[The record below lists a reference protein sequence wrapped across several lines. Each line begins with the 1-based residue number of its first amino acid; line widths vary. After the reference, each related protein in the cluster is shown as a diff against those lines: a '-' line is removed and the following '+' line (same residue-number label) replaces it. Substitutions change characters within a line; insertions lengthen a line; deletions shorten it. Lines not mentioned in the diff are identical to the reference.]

1 MNSPQRCAGNG
12 IWNQPKGTASRLLPL
27 CLLKSCLV
35 SLFSIL
41 LNQGELFGEMRM
53 TTAELTAEIL
63 KLPSEEIVQVVEA
76 LLNRINPVSAEV
88 DEVWGQE
95 VERRVDAFEKGEISA
110 IDGDFAMRSLKDRL
124 KD

>member
-1 MNSPQRCAGNG
+1 
-12 IWNQPKGTASRLLPL
+12 
-27 CLLKSCLV
+27 
-35 SLFSIL
+35 
-41 LNQGELFGEMRM
+41 MRM

-124 KD
+124 ND

>member
-1 MNSPQRCAGNG
+1 
-12 IWNQPKGTASRLLPL
+12 
-27 CLLKSCLV
+27 
-35 SLFSIL
+35 
-41 LNQGELFGEMRM
+41 MRM

-95 VERRVDAFEKGEISA
+95 VERRVDAFEKGEVSA

>member
-1 MNSPQRCAGNG
+1 
-12 IWNQPKGTASRLLPL
+12 
-27 CLLKSCLV
+27 
-35 SLFSIL
+35 
-41 LNQGELFGEMRM
+41 M

-124 KD
+124 ND

>member
-1 MNSPQRCAGNG
+1 
-12 IWNQPKGTASRLLPL
+12 
-27 CLLKSCLV
+27 
-35 SLFSIL
+35 
-41 LNQGELFGEMRM
+41 M

-76 LLNRINPVSAEV
+76 LLNRINPVLAEV

>member
-1 MNSPQRCAGNG
+1 
-12 IWNQPKGTASRLLPL
+12 
-27 CLLKSCLV
+27 
-35 SLFSIL
+35 
-41 LNQGELFGEMRM
+41 M

-110 IDGDFAMRSLKDRL
+110 IDGDFVMRSLKDRL

>member
-1 MNSPQRCAGNG
+1 
-12 IWNQPKGTASRLLPL
+12 
-27 CLLKSCLV
+27 
-35 SLFSIL
+35 
-41 LNQGELFGEMRM
+41 M

-88 DEVWGQE
+88 DGVWGQE

>member
-1 MNSPQRCAGNG
+1 
-12 IWNQPKGTASRLLPL
+12 
-27 CLLKSCLV
+27 
-35 SLFSIL
+35 
-41 LNQGELFGEMRM
+41 M

-88 DEVWGQE
+88 DEVWVQE

-110 IDGDFAMRSLKDRL
+110 IDGDFAVRSLKDRL

>member
-1 MNSPQRCAGNG
+1 
-12 IWNQPKGTASRLLPL
+12 
-27 CLLKSCLV
+27 
-35 SLFSIL
+35 
-41 LNQGELFGEMRM
+41 M

-63 KLPSEEIVQVVEA
+63 KLPSEEIAQVVEA

>member
-1 MNSPQRCAGNG
+1 
-12 IWNQPKGTASRLLPL
+12 
-27 CLLKSCLV
+27 
-35 SLFSIL
+35 
-41 LNQGELFGEMRM
+41 M

>member
-1 MNSPQRCAGNG
+1 
-12 IWNQPKGTASRLLPL
+12 
-27 CLLKSCLV
+27 
-35 SLFSIL
+35 
-41 LNQGELFGEMRM
+41 M

-110 IDGDFAMRSLKDRL
+110 IEGDFAMRSLKDRL

>member
-1 MNSPQRCAGNG
+1 
-12 IWNQPKGTASRLLPL
+12 
-27 CLLKSCLV
+27 
-35 SLFSIL
+35 
-41 LNQGELFGEMRM
+41 M
-53 TTAELTAEIL
+53 TTAEFTAEIL

-95 VERRVDAFEKGEISA
+95 AERRVDAFEKGEISA